1 VCGDRRDGFIAGTT
15 NPYFKEKCDWDVL
28 ADLESGK
35 VVIRSPKVEQL
46 ITGQVVSSM
55 SEKSTSGYL
64 ILAVSHCA
72 SMLHNARAYGSVT
85 RHCAYSLRLFASKLD
100 SYSRQSLAGPSAVA
114 TYNEKLIK
122 LLKKGLAL
130 DVGEAWLRRR
140 FQVRARAFIFLMI
153 AVHGSA
159 NVR

>member
-1 VCGDRRDGFIAGTT
+1 MSDWHSLTRPCVSCVVDHRDGFIAGTT

-64 ILAVSHCA
+64 ILTSLWRKHAA
-72 SMLHNARAYGSVT
+72 QRT
-85 RHCAYSLRLFASKLD
+85 RS
-100 SYSRQSLAGPSAVA
+100 GV
-114 TYNEKLIK
+114 
-122 LLKKGLAL
+122 
-130 DVGEAWLRRR
+130 
-140 FQVRARAFIFLMI
+140 
-153 AVHGSA
+153 
-159 NVR
+159 

>member
-1 VCGDRRDGFIAGTT
+1 MVDHRDGFIAGTT

-64 ILAVSHCA
+64 ILAEISHCGA
-72 SMLHNARAYGSVT
+72 SMLHSARTFERVT
-85 RHCAYSLRLFASKLD
+85 RHCTYSLRLFASKLD

-114 TYNEKLIK
+114 TYNEKLIT

-140 FQVRARAFIFLMI
+140 FQVCARAFIF
-153 AVHGSA
+153 
-159 NVR
+159 